1 MPNRAADSRVV
12 VSGNMSRNW
21 FPTAANGMMSAIV
34 VRFST
39 LRVMSR
45 QPISQRG
52 EARIRSSSAKANI
65 SSAVRNGGTEF
76 RSSPYCSKEANDC
89 RRAKESTAY
98 QAVLECGPDSI
109 LSIGSAG
116 R

>member
-1 MPNRAADSRVV
+1 
-12 VSGNMSRNW
+12 
-21 FPTAANGMMSAIV
+21 MMSAIV

-52 EARIRSSSAKANI
+52 EARIRSSSAKANT
-65 SSAVRNGGTEF
+65 SSVGSQWRDGIQDFAVLLKG
-76 RSSPYCSKEANDC
+76 ANDC
-89 RRAKESTAY
+89 PRARESTAY
-98 QAVLECGPDSI
+98 QAVLERGPDSI
-109 LSIGSAG
+109 LSIGSEG